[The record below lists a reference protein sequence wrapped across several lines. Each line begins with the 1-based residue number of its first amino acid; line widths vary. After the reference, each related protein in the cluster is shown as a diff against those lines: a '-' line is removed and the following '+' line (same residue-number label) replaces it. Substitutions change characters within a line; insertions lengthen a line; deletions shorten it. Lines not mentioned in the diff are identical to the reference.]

1 MIVLILLAYAL
12 LAAQPIAAARKIT
25 VTFSSF
31 PLPSSSDAHAITSG
45 PDGALWFTEES
56 GNQIGRITTSGAITE
71 YRVGS
76 STTYLSLYDI
86 TAGPDGALW
95 FTELAQRAI
104 GRITTSGV
112 ITTYTYP
119 VTNGEPDAITTGP
132 DGALWFVDVYN
143 PKIGRVTT
151 SGTFTVFTL
160 PNGALDLT
168 TGPDGAIWFTTPA
181 KLGRITI
188 SGSVLEFAIP
198 LQYFDASYITTGP
211 DNALWVTGYTNN
223 RIVRAMPSE

>member
-1 MIVLILLAYAL
+1 MTRGDQHQNHHVRLSPHFHLRVPLMIVLILLAYAL

-31 PLPSSSDAHAITSG
+31 PLPSSSDAHAITRG
-45 PDGALWFTEES
+45 PDGALWFTENGS
-56 GNQIGRITTSGAITE
+56 NQIGRITTSGAITE

-76 STTYLSLYDI
+76 STAYFDLYDI

-95 FTELAQRAI
+95 FTELAKSAI

-119 VTNGEPDAITTGP
+119 VTNGEPDAMTPGP

-143 PKIGRVTT
+143 PKIGRLTT
-151 SGTFTVFTL
+151 SGLFTVFTL

-168 TGPDGAIWFTTPA
+168 TGPD
-181 KLGRITI
+181 
-188 SGSVLEFAIP
+188 
-198 LQYFDASYITTGP
+198 
-211 DNALWVTGYTNN
+211 NALWVTGYTDN
-223 RIVRAMPSE
+223 RIVRAMPSG